1 MKLYNHESHIFNT
14 MRSLY
19 NYVINTGIT
28 DELSFINK
36 LRIRVSNQSILIAF
50 IFTLLHLILILIF
63 PTTRYEILITFG
75 WIAILSSTYIINYN
89 HRRNIASISLIVS
102 SLLLIGLIQ
111 HWYGPDTR
119 LEPVYLSLVI
129 LGMFLLEKKYWFSI
143 SPLAIV
149 IYLLNGIYS
158 NYYGASLEHLRV
170 ESAVY
175 EYFIFSVI
183 LTTMVIYKVLLE
195 NKKNYKLLE
204 LQNVKMK
211 EQNEE
216 LIRFNYIISHD
227 LKEPIRSMVALTG
240 LLKMKYSEDESQ
252 KELSNEI
259 IGLGKRLNNMINDI
273 GEYQHL
279 EKMKIK
285 NETFSISQ
293 VIKNIESSLPIELKE
308 KNYTTET
315 FGIDEINTSKT
326 CVYIILKNLIENAI
340 KYNNEVPLIEVDCR
354 KVSDKYSLTVKDNG
368 IGIPK
373 KFQEEVF
380 IMFKRLNQKNIAK
393 GTGLGLSISKKTAQK
408 HSADLTIV
416 ESDPDIGTTFRL
428 LIPAGVKYG

>member
-1 MKLYNHESHIFNT
+1 

-19 NYVINTGIT
+19 NYIINTGIT
-28 DELSFINK
+28 DELSFINN
-36 LRIRVSNQSILIAF
+36 LRVRVCNQSVLIASTF
-50 IFTLLHLILILIF
+50 ILLHLILILLF
-63 PTTRYEILITFG
+63 PTTKYELLFTFG
-75 WIAILSSTYIINYN
+75 WIIIFSSTYILNYY
-89 HRRNIASISLIVS
+89 HRRNTASASLVVLSI
-102 SLLLIGLIQ
+102 LLLGLIQ
-111 HWYGPDTR
+111 HCYGPHTR

-129 LGMFLLEKKYWFSI
+129 LGMFLLEKKYWFYI
-143 SPLAIV
+143 IQFAIGT
-149 IYLLNGIYS
+149 YLINGIYY
-158 NYYGASLEHLRV
+158 NYYGASLEHLLL

-175 EYFIFSVI
+175 EYFLFSVI

-240 LLKMKYSEDESQ
+240 LLKKKFSEDESQ

-273 GEYQHL
+273 GEYQNL

-293 VIKNIESSLPIELKE
+293 VIKNIESSLPTELKE
-308 KNYTTET
+308 KKYITET

-340 KYNNEVPLIEVDCR
+340 KYNNEVPEIEVDCR
-354 KVSDKYSLTVKDNG
+354 KVSDKYSLTVRDNG
-368 IGIPK
+368 IGIPQ
-373 KFQEEVF
+373 KFHEEVF
-380 IMFKRLNQKNIAK
+380 IMFKRLNKKNIAK

-408 HSADLTIV
+408 HGADLTIV
-416 ESDPDIGTTFRL
+416 ESIPDLGTTFRL
-428 LIPAGVKYG
+428 LIPAGVKYSYSMPTEN

>member
-1 MKLYNHESHIFNT
+1 

-19 NYVINTGIT
+19 NFIINTGISE
-28 DELSFINK
+28 DLSFINK
-36 LRIRVSNQSILIAF
+36 LKVRVCNQSVLIAF
-50 IFTLLHLILILIF
+50 IFILLHLIIITIF
-63 PTTRYEILITFG
+63 PTTEYELLFTFG
-75 WIAILSSTYIINYN
+75 WIAILSSTYILNYN
-89 HRRNIASISLIVS
+89 HQHNIASIFLIITS
-102 SLLLIGLIQ
+102 ILLIGLIQ
-111 HWYGPDTR
+111 HCYGHDMR

-129 LGMFLLEKKYWFSI
+129 LGMFLLEKNYWFYFI
-143 SPLAIV
+143 LLAIAT
-149 IYLLNGIYS
+149 YLLNGV
-158 NYYGASLEHLRV
+158 YYKYFGASLEHLLV

-183 LTTMVIYKVLLE
+183 LTTMLIYKVLLE

-204 LQNVKMK
+204 LQNIKMK

-216 LIRFNYIISHD
+216 LLRFNYIISHD

-240 LLKMKYSEDESQ
+240 LLKKKYSEDDSQ

-259 IGLGKRLNNMINDI
+259 VSLGKRLNKMINDI

-308 KNYTTET
+308 KNFTTET
-315 FGIDEINTSKT
+315 FGIDEITTSMT
-326 CVYIILKNLIENAI
+326 CVYTILQNLIENAI
-340 KYNNEVPLIEVDCR
+340 KYNNKVPAIEVDCR

-368 IGIPK
+368 VGIPK

-380 IMFKRLNQKNIAK
+380 IMFKRLNQNNIVK
-393 GTGLGLSISKKTAQK
+393 GSGLGLSISKKTAQK

-416 ESDPDIGTTFRL
+416 ESIPDFGTTFRL